1 MRPGFLPRYA
11 TTEPDPEQT
20 ITIPDE
26 IANAVLRIVEEA
38 DAFEARKQAEAKQR
52 HAEETAKREETER
65 IIAQLPGV
73 FRTTHP
79 TPLEESLD
87 KIINTHSRTEAA
99 QRIAD
104 LETKTQKIAELEK
117 KANNL
122 NSRLSWIED
131 MR

>member
-79 TPLEESLD
+79 TPLEESL
-87 KIINTHSRTEAA
+87 SRTEAA

-104 LETKTQKIAELEK
+104 LETKTQKIADLEK